1 MAKKK
6 SNKTEEVVEEK
17 KTIWDQIVESVNEEN
32 KEAIVEELT
41 SAASFLEESGTD
53 PELLAGFKST
63 LKRIK

>member
-6 SNKTEEVVEEK
+6 SDKTEDVVEDK

-32 KEAIVEELT
+32 KEAIVAELT

-53 PELLAGFKST
+53 PELLAGFKAT